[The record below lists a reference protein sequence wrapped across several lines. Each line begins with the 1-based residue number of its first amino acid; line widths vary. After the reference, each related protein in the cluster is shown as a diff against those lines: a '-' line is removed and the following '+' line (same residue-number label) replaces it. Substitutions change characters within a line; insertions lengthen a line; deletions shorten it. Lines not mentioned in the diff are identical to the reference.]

1 MTIKEKFDAFV
12 KEHGT
17 PPRYADVSVCFEN
30 DKEYIIPGYT
40 IAMVHDEETERLD
53 DYIFFYCDSLK
64 TLISLTDWSGEDF
77 KVIEDSV
84 VFTNVI

>member
-12 KEHGT
+12 KKHGT
-17 PPRYADVSVCFEN
+17 TPRYADVSVIFAD
-30 DKEYIIPGYT
+30 DKEHIVNGFT
-40 IAMVHDEETERLD
+40 IAMVNDSETERLD
-53 DYIFFYCDSLK
+53 NYIFFYCESL
-64 TLISLTDWSGEDF
+64 TQLISLTDWSGEDF